1 MLYQTRKGRQYMYI
15 LIKNGRNV
23 TDGWRT
29 LTLAEKE
36 TPDSVSLPVGPILV
50 PLSVW
55 RARRTELIYREY
67 EHGWPLGVWLAA
79 EESIESIERDIHD
92 FALIAVLVD
101 PSADS
106 KDAPAASLLLD
117 RYGYTGE
124 LRAIVDLPRER
135 LAVQK
140 QVGFDAYTG
149 SGLKNFNWIGPSLS
163 GRYDFNSDNPSKRFA
178 AAG

>member
-1 MLYQTRKGRQYMYI
+1 MYI

-36 TPDSVSLPVGPILV
+36 TPDSVSLPVGPVLV

-55 RARRTELIYREY
+55 RARRTELIFREY

-79 EESIESIERDIHD
+79 EENIESIERDIHD
-92 FALIAVLVD
+92 FAVIAV
-101 PSADS
+101 PADHFAGG
-106 KDAPAASLLLD
+106 KDFPATRLLLE
-117 RYGYTGE
+117 RYGYAGE

-135 LAVQK
+135 LAIQK

-149 SGLKNFNWIGPSLS
+149 SGLKNINWIDGPSLS
-163 GRYDFNSDNPSKRFA
+163 GRYDFNSDNPSKRFV